1 MYEAALDQVW
11 DSFADHLAGDRM
23 GTFLVVS
30 AAPLGTAGRAA
41 CRKTAEALGYGP
53 GGTVFAFLE
62 AAGTG
67 SDAAAADA
75 LEVAAET
82 AVPAP
87 ATAPGMPEAADALDG
102 GARLDAQSLFLLAE
116 GADPLC
122 IVCADRDAA
131 EALSAAYRTP
141 LALESR
147 SNLFG
152 RPFVAFDD
160 FEALLKEETGKR
172 RAWALLRTLPKFG
185 ER

>member
-1 MYEAALDQVW
+1 
-11 DSFADHLAGDRM
+11 
-23 GTFLVVS
+23 
-30 AAPLGTAGRAA
+30 
-41 CRKTAEALGYGP
+41 
-53 GGTVFAFLE
+53 
-62 AAGTG
+62 
-67 SDAAAADA
+67 
-75 LEVAAET
+75 
-82 AVPAP
+82 
-87 ATAPGMPEAADALDG
+87 MPEAADALDG

-122 IVCADRDAA
+122 IVCADRNAA